1 MCHERATSP
10 EIGELIAAVEGSSLV
25 SQADSVV
32 AANIREARRDYDRA
46 TKLPRRL
53 VEELSHTCTLSQQA
67 WIGARKKSSFKDF
80 QPWLEKIVALK
91 REEARAIG
99 YGKGVPYDALLDA
112 FEPGM
117 TAADVTRL
125 FTPLRDEL
133 VKLIAAVIPSMRN
146 ASSHFWRP
154 NRSASIS
161 TKGGWMWP
169 LIPSA
174 AASARATRG

>member
-1 MCHERATSP
+1 MPRTPEQAYAELTNRFQQNAILESCASVLGWDEQTYMPPGGAAHLANKLSLLAGMCHERATSP
-10 EIGELIAAVEGSSLV
+10 EIGELIAVVEGSSLV

-91 REEARAIG
+91 REEAQAIG
-99 YGKGVPYDALLDA
+99 FGK
-112 FEPGM
+112 
-117 TAADVTRL
+117 
-125 FTPLRDEL
+125 
-133 VKLIAAVIPSMRN
+133 
-146 ASSHFWRP
+146 
-154 NRSASIS
+154 
-161 TKGGWMWP
+161 
-169 LIPSA
+169 
-174 AASARATRG
+174 